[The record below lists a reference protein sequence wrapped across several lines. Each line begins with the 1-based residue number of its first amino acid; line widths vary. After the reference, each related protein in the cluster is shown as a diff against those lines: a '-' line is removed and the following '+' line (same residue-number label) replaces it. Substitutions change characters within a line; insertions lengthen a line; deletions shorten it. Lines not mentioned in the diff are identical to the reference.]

1 MLKPI
6 SMKSLRRL
14 LFVAACPLAGLP
26 AWAAIEVAEGVDYL
40 QGVQSDDLACTW
52 EGSMVSSV
60 VARSKGAITPAG
72 RTSATTGLG
81 LSLQVARLNLSRST
95 KESEYS
101 AVVRANVIRDGKL
114 VATRDF
120 QDDKSFKNGQPA
132 CDALRALGVSLAE
145 SAADWATQTSF
156 MECRDDCAGI
166 HPDEIIVVG
175 AEVLAVS
182 AGALSETVR
191 DECRWPTTM
200 MSRLVKAFNES
211 DEPSPRAKL
220 ESRPIDIDKYPGR
233 RLVLRVSDVHALGGG
248 GLSGPKWMAMTGEL
262 REGNILVANF
272 SSYSQSGRGLTTCRS
287 VDSLSD
293 STAEM
298 IVKWL
303 RSPTLDAKLK

>member
-1 MLKPI
+1 MRKPI

-14 LFVAACPLAGLP
+14 LLVAACAVAGLP
-26 AWAAIEVAEGVDYL
+26 AWGAIEVAEGVDYL
-40 QGVQSDDLACTW
+40 QGAQPGDATCAW
-52 EGSMVSSV
+52 EESMVSAV
-60 VARSKGAITPAG
+60 VARSKGAITLAGKAPAA
-72 RTSATTGLG
+72 SGLK
-81 LSLQVARLNLSRST
+81 LALQVARLNLT
-95 KESEYS
+95 PEAKKSEYS
-101 AVVRANVIRDGKL
+101 AIVRANVVRDGKL

-132 CDALRALGVSLAE
+132 CDALRALGASFAE

-166 HPDEIIVVG
+166 HPDETIVVG

-182 AGALSETVR
+182 AGALNDTVR
-191 DECRWPTTM
+191 DECRWPTAM
-200 MSRLVKAFNES
+200 VSRLVKAFNES
-211 DEPSPRAKL
+211 DEPPPRAKL

-272 SSYSQSGRGLTTCRS
+272 SSYTQSGRGLTTCRS